1 MQNTV
6 GLQKTLKETIER
18 EREAAGREEHKKLQE
33 ELKRMADLI
42 KENEMLKVKLCLT
55 TETQ

>member
-6 GLQKTLKETIER
+6 GLQKTLKETITR
-18 EREAAGREEHKKLQE
+18 EREAAGREEHTRLQE

-42 KENEMLKVKLCLT
+42 KENEALKV
-55 TETQ
+55 